1 MIHLFSNLFQN
12 DMKPERRFLL
22 IFSLLLILQACTS
35 ATRPVSAPVPVEDRS
50 VKNEQDN
57 VEGYP
62 SDKDRDMQAGSS
74 NLPDTKSG
82 RRQNTES
89 QPMVVAL
96 LEDAEVRIKSGDHA
110 SAAATLERALRLEPK
125 NAMLWYRLGLIRL
138 KQKNWQQA
146 INLAKKSNSLSA
158 GDYALQSDN
167 WKLIASANSG
177 AGNIKA
183 ARQASE
189 MAEKIERRR

>member
-1 MIHLFSNLFQN
+1 MIHLLANLFRN
-12 DMKPERRFLL
+12 DMKRGRRY
-22 IFSLLLILQACTS
+22 LLLLSLSVILQACTS

-62 SDKDRDMQAGSS
+62 SDRDRDMQAGSS
-74 NLPDTKSG
+74 NLPGTKNG

-96 LEDAEVRIKSGDHA
+96 LEDAEDRIKSGDHA

-167 WKLIASANSG
+167 WKLIANANSG

-183 ARQASE
+183 ARLATE
-189 MAEKIERRR
+189 RANKIEKRR